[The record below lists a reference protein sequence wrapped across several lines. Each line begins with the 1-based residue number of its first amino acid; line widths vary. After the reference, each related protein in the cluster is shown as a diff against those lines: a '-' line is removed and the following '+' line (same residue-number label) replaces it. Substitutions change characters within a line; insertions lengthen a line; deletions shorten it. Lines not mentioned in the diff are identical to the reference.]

1 MKDAVFTPAEEQK
14 PAKKAPAPAP
24 APETVETPSEE

>member
-24 APETVETPSEE
+24 ETVETPSEE